1 MCFDF
6 WWEQQRGDF
15 LLPCIFKAL
24 CDAVTS
30 GHERDLSEQPQVY
43 THSTKVEIT
52 SQREQGWK

>member
-1 MCFDF
+1 M
-6 WWEQQRGDF
+6 RGF
-15 LLPCIFKAL
+15 PVASHLKAL